1 MTVSDTEH
9 TDDCESDTEHTD
21 VCESDTCLLS
31 FLRHPYKPSF

>member
-31 FLRHPYKPSF
+31 FLRHPYMPSF